1 MNAVGFDIESEV
13 PTEDGR
19 VDAVLRLQKLTVI
32 TEIKQS
38 ETKSAE
44 KLLDSAMKQIYER
57 RYYENYLGKV
67 VLLAVAFSG
76 KEVKCRMEFLDR

>member
-1 MNAVGFDIESEV
+1 
-13 PTEDGR
+13 
-19 VDAVLRLQKLTVI
+19 LRLQKLTVI